1 MPPKLTAHEAK
12 FAKIVEDKF
21 VDHEIKLNKMVEDI
35 NLKHD
40 NLLASQSD
48 ATESKFTKFAEDINL
63 KLADHCRQVETNLA
77 CVSSDNSMDTAS
89 PPISA
94 NLLHKDV
101 THAVSSVLNKEKEKS
116 KGN

>member
-1 MPPKLTAHEAK
+1 MPPKLTDHEAK
-12 FAKIVEDKF
+12 FTKIVEDKPT
-21 VDHEIKLNKMVEDI
+21 DHEIRLNKMVEDI
-35 NLKHD
+35 NLKHN

-48 ATESKFTKFAEDINL
+48 ATESKFTKFTEDINL
-63 KLADHCRQVETNLA
+63 KLADHCRQVETNLD
-77 CVSSDNSMDTAS
+77 CLSSDNSTS

-101 THAVSSVLNKEKEKS
+101 THAVSSVLNEEKEKV